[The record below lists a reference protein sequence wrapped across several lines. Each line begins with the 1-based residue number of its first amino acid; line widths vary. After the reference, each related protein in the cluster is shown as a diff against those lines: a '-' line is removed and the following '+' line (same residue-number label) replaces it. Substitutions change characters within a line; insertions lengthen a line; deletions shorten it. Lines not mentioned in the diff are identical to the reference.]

1 MLLSSVVLATLLV
14 PATRKGLMA
23 RSERVS
29 VEYSRV
35 RAKAHAVLAS
45 CRGSPSF
52 MSQSAHA
59 STASKLQTR
68 ISLAQHVELRERVRD
83 VGHWR
88 HGGQHAVQGSV
99 AASESST
106 CGEQEGSTSSFVS
119 ACMTLD
125 TDSAAG
131 STRCRAP

>member
-1 MLLSSVVLATLLV
+1 
-14 PATRKGLMA
+14 
-23 RSERVS
+23 
-29 VEYSRV
+29 
-35 RAKAHAVLAS
+35 
-45 CRGSPSF
+45 

-68 ISLAQHVELRERVRD
+68 ISFAQHVELRERVRD
-83 VGHWR
+83 VGHWQ
-88 HGGQHAVQGSV
+88 HGGQHGEQASV

-119 ACMTLD
+119 ACKMLD